1 MADAKI
7 ASVYA
12 EALVELVLDQAG
24 TGAEGQKTALEA
36 LETELGGL
44 IAALQ
49 EDSTVWD
56 FFRSPVVG
64 SAAKQKVL
72 DQVLKNSLS
81 KDLYN
86 FTGVLN
92 VRGRLNELP
101 AILAAYTK
109 LADDQVGRRRVT
121 VYSAEKLSDSDRE
134 QLLAAVKSYFD
145 RNIIME
151 NELKPE
157 LIGGLVVRS
166 GDHVLDTSIQSRL
179 KRFKQIMLDQKI
191 AGETYYEN

>member
-7 ASVYA
+7 ATVYA
-12 EALVELVLDQAG
+12 EALLKLVLDNAG
-24 TGAEGQKTALEA
+24 TGLEGQKSALEA
-36 LETELGGL
+36 LEAELGAL
-44 IAALQ
+44 MAALR
-49 EDSTVWD
+49 EDQTVWD

-64 SAAKQKVL
+64 PAAKQRVL

-81 KDLYN
+81 KELYN

-92 VRGRLNELP
+92 ARGRLNELP
-101 AILAAYTK
+101 AIMEAYVK

-121 VYSAEKLSDSDRE
+121 VYSAQKLSDTDRE

>member
-7 ASVYA
+7 ATVYA
-12 EALVELVLDQAG
+12 EALLGLVLDNTG
-24 TGAEGQKTALEA
+24 TDAEQQKTALEA
-36 LETELGGL
+36 LEQELNELLG
-44 IAALQ
+44 ALR
-49 EDSTVWD
+49 EDETVWS

-64 SAAKQKVL
+64 STAKQQVFDRVL
-72 DQVLKNSLS
+72 QKSLS

-86 FTGVLN
+86 FLGVLN
-92 VRGRLNELP
+92 TRSRLGHLP
-101 AILAAYTK
+101 AIIEAYVK
-109 LADDQVGRRRVT
+109 LADETVGRRRVT

>member
-7 ASVYA
+7 ATVYA
-12 EALVELVLDQAG
+12 EALLELVLDQAG
-24 TGAEGQKTALEA
+24 AGAEGQKAALSELEA
-36 LETELGGL
+36 ELGALLEGL
-44 IAALQ
+44 R
-49 EDSTVWD
+49 EDQAVWD

-64 SAAKQKVL
+64 SAAKQEVL
-72 DQVLKNSLS
+72 DQVLKSSLS

-86 FTGVLN
+86 FVGVLN
-92 VRGRLNELP
+92 TRGRLSELP
-101 AILAAYTK
+101 DIREAFVK
-109 LADDQVGRRRVT
+109 LADETIGRRRVT
-121 VYSAEKLSDSDRE
+121 VYSAQKLSDSDQE
-134 QLLAAVKSYFD
+134 QLLAAVQSYFD
-145 RNIIME
+145 RNIVME

>member
-7 ASVYA
+7 AKVYA
-12 EALVELVLDQAG
+12 AALLGLALDKAG
-24 TGAEGQKTALEA
+24 NGAQEQKTALENLEQELAGLLQA
-36 LETELGGL
+36 LRADGT
-44 IAALQ
+44 IW
-49 EDSTVWD
+49 S

-64 SAAKQKVL
+64 AAAKQRVIDQSFKSVL
-72 DQVLKNSLS
+72 SVE
-81 KDLYN
+81 LYN
-86 FTGVLN
+86 FLSVLN
-92 VRGRLNELP
+92 TRSRLYELP
-101 AILAAYTK
+101 AVVDAFVK
-109 LADDQVGRRRVT
+109 LADESVGRRRVT
-121 VYSAEKLSDSDRE
+121 VYSAEVLSDADRA
-134 QLLAAVKSYFD
+134 QLLAAVQSYFD

-166 GDHVLDTSIQSRL
+166 GDTVLDTSIQSRL